1 LGYFKGKTRVAVL
14 MTMLSLA
21 RDLQID
27 NFSMVVASF
36 LKRWN
41 CNGFEVGMERKNSTC
56 FRRDPGWVRHVHHF
70 SLKKSANVLI
80 PKVHPNLLRS
90 IRKIHCVRIW
100 VSSKW
105 EEMLG
110 NFKHSVRGAIR
121 KAPNIMP

>member
-1 LGYFKGKTRVAVL
+1 MFQKGSWLGSTC
-14 MTMLSLA
+14 S
-21 RDLQID
+21 
-27 NFSMVVASF
+27 SF
-36 LKRWN
+36 LI
-41 CNGFEVGMERKNSTC
+41 
-56 FRRDPGWVRHVHHF
+56 
-70 SLKKSANVLI
+70 KKSANVLI

-100 VSSKW
+100 VSSKR